1 VDPPATRQARRALGL
16 HPAPVPVRSLT
27 ARAINAVGW
36 SYFAGFIFLVAQ
48 VGYTALTA
56 RLVSPAAYGGYAL
69 ALTVVQLACLVGMV
83 GLGDSVMRVP
93 ELTDRGARTALTL
106 GLGSGALLSVA
117 LIVLSAPIEYWFR
130 TPATGQ
136 MLRIL
141 AVQPPM
147 LAAAAVS
154 YGLLRRGQRYQAA
167 SLIDLT
173 SSLIG
178 FVVGL
183 ATISRLGAVGLAVGQ
198 VARGAVAMLVG
209 LVWAR
214 VSLRPAFDRPTAR
227 EFVAFSAQVASQNLG
242 HYAIG
247 NLPLW
252 SVARLAGGAATGLF
266 ARGYA
271 LVSLPAEQFSFGL
284 MRAVYPLYRE
294 VSGSRDR
301 TRRALTEAL
310 VITSGASAVVFG
322 TFAAVVQPAALIL
335 LGARWY
341 ASAAITPMLCAFAA
355 VNTLYAVL
363 ASAAEA
369 MRWMWK
375 IWITQI
381 AFLVAMAVSLFLA
394 SGELEAT
401 AAAMVIATA
410 VAHLFMMLWVSRDGL
425 MRTREVLRAYAAH
438 TVVFVTFAVIP
449 PLVSETVTDQSLM
462 VTLAVRTAVFVVLA
476 FPVWLLR
483 RRIPGLRLGLVRL
496 NDLRSQHVLPGSGAL
511 RKPAGPVSRP
521 ARQAAPPWGRVL
533 VNTVKLPV
541 SRCLRAVGL
550 RRRPASGSRRWQA
563 APPWGRVLVNT
574 VKLPVSR
581 RLRAVSLRRRP
592 ASGSRRWHARRRWR
606 FAALVLAL
614 ATAAVTVLWLTGGL
628 TSTPSRAAPVTPP
641 GAGPPSVAARAQAQA
656 AAWIAGQ
663 VSGDAIVACDP
674 GMCAALREQGVAAGR
689 LMPLRS
695 AAASPRGASVL
706 VTFPPA
712 SGLLAGRYAPALI
725 ASFGSGGNRVEVR
738 AVEPGGASAYRA
750 ALRADLAGRRAAGS
764 QLLQNSHIRFAGPG
778 AAQLRAGEVDTRV
791 LATLAV
797 LASHYSFSVAGFADT
812 GPGAPVLFR
821 QVVIT
826 GVGRGL
832 PAALAMVRTQN
843 PPYLPARAAVVG
855 RTGLSIEFA
864 APSPLGLLSPVLDAD
879 SPRPAAGGG
888 FL

>member
-1 VDPPATRQARRALGL
+1 
-16 HPAPVPVRSLT
+16 
-27 ARAINAVGW
+27 
-36 SYFAGFIFLVAQ
+36 
-48 VGYTALTA
+48 
-56 RLVSPAAYGGYAL
+56 
-69 ALTVVQLACLVGMV
+69 MV

-541 SRCLRAVGL
+541 SR
-550 RRRPASGSRRWQA
+550 
-563 APPWGRVLVNT
+563 
-574 VKLPVSR
+574 